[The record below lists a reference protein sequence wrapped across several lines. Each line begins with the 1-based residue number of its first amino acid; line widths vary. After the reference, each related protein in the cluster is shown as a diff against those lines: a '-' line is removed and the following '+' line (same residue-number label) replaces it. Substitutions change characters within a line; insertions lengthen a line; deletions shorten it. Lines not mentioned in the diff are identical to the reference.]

1 MQFLD
6 DGVKCALQYNLKTL
20 MTTEIHNNQTI
31 LAELNSDILQNTINA
46 QLGLGEKYLPID
58 GFRPCVQRILNSV
71 AYDFDCHRDKA
82 VMAALMTVA
91 GTVGKKATLV
101 SGKYRNHPQ
110 LYGVLV
116 DRPGG
121 VKSIVNNYFL
131 RPLEYLN
138 RNAKDRWNRKKRE
151 LLLDDPNAEVPLPSI
166 YMTKDVTP
174 ERLKQLLVSS
184 KTGIFEFHDE
194 LAGMFADFGKYSKTG
209 SSDMEMRL
217 SLYNGQVEAPDRKGD
232 DEFLIEPE
240 ETSYSLYGTIQYKT
254 LQRYFKPIVE
264 RENGGF
270 DRFLF
275 VECPSR
281 KMRYSSIA
289 ENFTHDPEEWKT
301 IIYDL
306 DKVPDGREY
315 ILSQGAIERYDKFFN
330 EIIDKLNAD
339 PEGADFLTQTLR
351 RAGQNC
357 LRLSLVIHLL
367 NDWHE
372 IEITPEE
379 MDMAV
384 RMMRVFCKNAE
395 ICYHKIYEEDKKK
408 EEKKPTITL
417 SNQVRQFYMLMSM
430 QGKTAADINQSALAK
445 MFGCSQAYINKV
457 KSALI
462 REGLIEAGESRRGRR
477 GETKFCDVED
487 VMNVDAE
494 DVVEE
499 SEVIDNVAE
508 TGAVEDAD
516 DVEYAEEKDVEAET
530 GAVEESEDVEYEP
543 EAPVYT
549 QDEIHSSHVE
559 TTAVDFESTGMKW
572 KIPPAES
579 ETADKV
585 KYIKEQAN
593 QVREQAK
600 DVQPR
605 TVEVVERSEYHSDDG
620 DYRSYNDDNHVD
632 NSGGTIDK
640 RSSDPHDTSPTSKPK

>member
-6 DGVKCALQYNLKTL
+6 DGLKLELLDNLKTL
-20 MTTEIHNNQTI
+20 MKTEIPNNQTI

-372 IEITPEE
+372 MEITPEE

-417 SNQVRQFYMLMSM
+417 SNQVRQFYILMSM

>member
-6 DGVKCALQYNLKTL
+6 DGLNLYFKNL
-20 MTTEIHNNQTI
+20 MKTEIHNNQTI

-315 ILSQGAIERYDKFFN
+315 FLSQGAIERYDKFFN

-372 IEITPEE
+372 REITPEE

-477 GETKFCDVED
+477 EETKFFDVED

-499 SEVIDNVAE
+499 SEVIDNAAE

-530 GAVEESEDVEYEP
+530 GEAEESEDVEYEP

>member
-6 DGVKCALQYNLKTL
+6 DGLKHELLENLKTL
-20 MTTEIHNNQTI
+20 MKTEIHNNQTI

-372 IEITPEE
+372 REITPEE

-477 GETKFCDVED
+477 EETKFFDVND

>member
-6 DGVKCALQYNLKTL
+6 DGLKLELLDNLKTL
-20 MTTEIHNNQTI
+20 MKTEIHNNQTI

-372 IEITPEE
+372 REITPEE

-408 EEKKPTITL
+408 EDKKSTITL
-417 SNQVRQFYMLMSM
+417 SNQVRQFYILMSM

-508 TGAVEDAD
+508 TGVIEDAD
-516 DVEYAEEKDVEAET
+516 EVEYAEEKDVEAET

-585 KYIKEQAN
+585 KDIKEQAN

>member
-6 DGVKCALQYNLKTL
+6 DGLKLELLDNLKTL
-20 MTTEIHNNQTI
+20 MKTEIHNNQTI

-372 IEITPEE
+372 MEITPEE

-508 TGAVEDAD
+508 TGVVEDAD

-559 TTAVDFESTGMKW
+559 TTSVDFESTGMKW

>member
-1 MQFLD
+1 M
-6 DGVKCALQYNLKTL
+6 
-20 MTTEIHNNQTI
+20 
-31 LAELNSDILQNTINA
+31 
-46 QLGLGEKYLPID
+46 
-58 GFRPCVQRILNSV
+58 
-71 AYDFDCHRDKA
+71 
-82 VMAALMTVA
+82 
-91 GTVGKKATLV
+91 
-101 SGKYRNHPQ
+101 
-110 LYGVLV
+110 
-116 DRPGG
+116 
-121 VKSIVNNYFL
+121 NNYFL

-315 ILSQGAIERYDKFFN
+315 FLSQGAIERYDKFFN

-372 IEITPEE
+372 VEITPEE

-477 GETKFCDVED
+477 EDTKFFDVND

-530 GAVEESEDVEYEP
+530 GAVEESEDVEYAP

-549 QDEIHSSHVE
+549 QDEIHSSHAE

>member
-1 MQFLD
+1 
-6 DGVKCALQYNLKTL
+6 
-20 MTTEIHNNQTI
+20 
-31 LAELNSDILQNTINA
+31 
-46 QLGLGEKYLPID
+46 
-58 GFRPCVQRILNSV
+58 
-71 AYDFDCHRDKA
+71 
-82 VMAALMTVA
+82 
-91 GTVGKKATLV
+91 
-101 SGKYRNHPQ
+101 
-110 LYGVLV
+110 
-116 DRPGG
+116 
-121 VKSIVNNYFL
+121 
-131 RPLEYLN
+131 
-138 RNAKDRWNRKKRE
+138 
-151 LLLDDPNAEVPLPSI
+151 
-166 YMTKDVTP
+166 
-174 ERLKQLLVSS
+174 
-184 KTGIFEFHDE
+184 
-194 LAGMFADFGKYSKTG
+194 
-209 SSDMEMRL
+209 
-217 SLYNGQVEAPDRKGD
+217 
-232 DEFLIEPE
+232 
-240 ETSYSLYGTIQYKT
+240 
-254 LQRYFKPIVE
+254 
-264 RENGGF
+264 
-270 DRFLF
+270 
-275 VECPSR
+275 
-281 KMRYSSIA
+281 
-289 ENFTHDPEEWKT
+289 
-301 IIYDL
+301 
-306 DKVPDGREY
+306 
-315 ILSQGAIERYDKFFN
+315 
-330 EIIDKLNAD
+330 
-339 PEGADFLTQTLR
+339 
-351 RAGQNC
+351 
-357 LRLSLVIHLL
+357 
-367 NDWHE
+367 
-372 IEITPEE
+372 
-379 MDMAV
+379 
-384 RMMRVFCKNAE
+384 
-395 ICYHKIYEEDKKK
+395 
-408 EEKKPTITL
+408 
-417 SNQVRQFYMLMSM
+417 MLMSM

-477 GETKFCDVED
+477 EETKFCDVKD

-530 GAVEESEDVEYEP
+530 GAVEDADDVEYEP

>member
-315 ILSQGAIERYDKFFN
+315 FLSQGAIERYDKFFN

-372 IEITPEE
+372 MEITPEE

-477 GETKFCDVED
+477 EETKVFDVND

-508 TGAVEDAD
+508 TGVIEEAD
-516 DVEYAEEKDVEAET
+516 DVEDAEEKDVEVET

>member
-151 LLLDDPNAEVPLPSI
+151 MLLDDPNAEVPLPSI

-315 ILSQGAIERYDKFFN
+315 FLSQGAIERYDKFFN

-372 IEITPEE
+372 REITPEE

-508 TGAVEDAD
+508 TGVVEDAD

>member
-6 DGVKCALQYNLKTL
+6 DGVKCELLENLKTL

-315 ILSQGAIERYDKFFN
+315 FLSQGAIERYDKFFN

-372 IEITPEE
+372 REITPEE

-477 GETKFCDVED
+477 EETKFFDVND

-508 TGAVEDAD
+508 TGAIEDAD
-516 DVEYAEEKDVEAET
+516 
-530 GAVEESEDVEYEP
+530 DVEYEP

-549 QDEIHSSHVE
+549 QEEIHSSHVE
-559 TTAVDFESTGMKW
+559 TTAVDLESTGMKW

>member
-372 IEITPEE
+372 MEITPEE

-477 GETKFCDVED
+477 EETKFYDVKD

-585 KYIKEQAN
+585 KNIKEQAN

-605 TVEVVERSEYHSDDG
+605 TVEVMERSEYHSDDG

>member
-372 IEITPEE
+372 VEITPEG

-417 SNQVRQFYMLMSM
+417 SNQVRQFYILMSM

-516 DVEYAEEKDVEAET
+516 DVEYAEEKDVEAEA

-605 TVEVVERSEYHSDDG
+605 TVEFVERSEYHSDDG
-620 DYRSYNDDNHVD
+620 DYSSYNDDNHVD

>member
-6 DGVKCALQYNLKTL
+6 DGLKLELLDNLKTL
-20 MTTEIHNNQTI
+20 MKTEIPNNQTI

-315 ILSQGAIERYDKFFN
+315 FLSQGAIERYDKFFN

-372 IEITPEE
+372 MEITPEE

-477 GETKFCDVED
+477 EETKFFDVKD

-508 TGAVEDAD
+508 TGAIEDAD

>member
-6 DGVKCALQYNLKTL
+6 DGLKRELLENLKTL
-20 MTTEIHNNQTI
+20 MKTEIHNNQTI

-372 IEITPEE
+372 REITPEE

-417 SNQVRQFYMLMSM
+417 SNQVRQFYILMSM

-530 GAVEESEDVEYEP
+530 GAVEESEDVEYAP

-632 NSGGTIDK
+632 DSGGTIDK

>member
-1 MQFLD
+1 M
-6 DGVKCALQYNLKTL
+6 KK
-20 MTTEIHNNQTI
+20 EIHNNQTI

-372 IEITPEE
+372 SEITPEE

-508 TGAVEDAD
+508 TGVIEDAD
-516 DVEYAEEKDVEAET
+516 DVEYAEEKDVEAEA
-530 GAVEESEDVEYEP
+530 GAVEESEDVEYES

-605 TVEVVERSEYHSDDG
+605 TVEVVERGEYHSDDG

-632 NSGGTIDK
+632 DSGGTIDK

>member
-1 MQFLD
+1 M
-6 DGVKCALQYNLKTL
+6 K
-20 MTTEIHNNQTI
+20 TEIHNNQTI

-315 ILSQGAIERYDKFFN
+315 FLSQGAIERYDKFFN

-372 IEITPEE
+372 MEITPEE

-417 SNQVRQFYMLMSM
+417 SNQVRQFYILMSM

-462 REGLIEAGESRRGRR
+462 QEGLIEAGESRRGRR
-477 GETKFCDVED
+477 EVTKFYDVKD
-487 VMNVDAE
+487 VMTVDAE
-494 DVVEE
+494 DMVEE
-499 SEVIDNVAE
+499 SEVVDNVAE
-508 TGAVEDAD
+508 TGVVEDAD
-516 DVEYAEEKDVEAET
+516 DVEYAEEKDVEAEK
-530 GAVEESEDVEYEP
+530 GAVEESEEVEHES

-549 QDEIHSSHVE
+549 QEEILSSHVE

-605 TVEVVERSEYHSDDG
+605 TVEVVERSESHSDDG

>member
-1 MQFLD
+1 MQFMD
-6 DGVKCALQYNLKTL
+6 DGLKRELLENLKTL
-20 MTTEIHNNQTI
+20 MKTEIHNNQTI

-315 ILSQGAIERYDKFFN
+315 FLSQGAIERYDKFFN

-372 IEITPEE
+372 VEITPEE

-477 GETKFCDVED
+477 EETKVFDVND

-508 TGAVEDAD
+508 TGVIEDAD

-632 NSGGTIDK
+632 DSGGTIDK

>member
-6 DGVKCALQYNLKTL
+6 DGLKRELLENLKTL
-20 MTTEIHNNQTI
+20 MKTEIHNNQTI

-315 ILSQGAIERYDKFFN
+315 FLSQGAIERYDKFFN

-372 IEITPEE
+372 MEITPEE

-499 SEVIDNVAE
+499 SEVIDNAAE

-530 GAVEESEDVEYEP
+530 GAAEESEDVECEP

>member
-315 ILSQGAIERYDKFFN
+315 FLSQGAIERYDKFFN

-372 IEITPEE
+372 VEITPEE

-477 GETKFCDVED
+477 EETKVFDVND

-530 GAVEESEDVEYEP
+530 GAVEDADDVEYEP
-543 EAPVYT
+543 AAPVYT

>member
-6 DGVKCALQYNLKTL
+6 DGLKLELLDNLKTL
-20 MTTEIHNNQTI
+20 MKTEIPNNQTI

-315 ILSQGAIERYDKFFN
+315 FLSQGAIERYDKFFN

-372 IEITPEE
+372 MEITPEE

-417 SNQVRQFYMLMSM
+417 SNQVRQFYILMSM

-508 TGAVEDAD
+508 TGVIEDAD

-530 GAVEESEDVEYEP
+530 GAVEDADDVEYEP

-549 QDEIHSSHVE
+549 QEEIHSSHVE

>member
-6 DGVKCALQYNLKTL
+6 DGLKLELLDNLKTL
-20 MTTEIHNNQTI
+20 MKTEIPNNQTI

-315 ILSQGAIERYDKFFN
+315 FLSQGAIERYDKFFN

-477 GETKFCDVED
+477 EETKFCDVKD

-530 GAVEESEDVEYEP
+530 GAVEESEDVEYAP

-559 TTAVDFESTGMKW
+559 TTAVDFESTGMKS

>member
-1 MQFLD
+1 
-6 DGVKCALQYNLKTL
+6 

-240 ETSYSLYGTIQYKT
+240 ETSSYSLYGTIQYKT

-264 RENGGF
+264 REDGGF

-315 ILSQGAIERYDKFFN
+315 FLSQGAIERYDKFFN

-372 IEITPEE
+372 QEITPEE

-477 GETKFCDVED
+477 EETKFCDVKD

-508 TGAVEDAD
+508 TGVVEDAD

-605 TVEVVERSEYHSDDG
+605 TVEVMERSEYHSDDG

>member
-6 DGVKCALQYNLKTL
+6 DGLKLELLDNLKTL
-20 MTTEIHNNQTI
+20 MKTEIHNNQTI

-315 ILSQGAIERYDKFFN
+315 FLSQGAIERYDKFFN

-372 IEITPEE
+372 REITPEE

-508 TGAVEDAD
+508 TGVVEDAD
-516 DVEYAEEKDVEAET
+516 DVEYAEEKDVEAEA

-559 TTAVDFESTGMKW
+559 TTAVDLESTGMKW

>member
-315 ILSQGAIERYDKFFN
+315 FLSQGAIERYDKFFN

-372 IEITPEE
+372 VEITPEE

-477 GETKFCDVED
+477 EETKFFDVND

-508 TGAVEDAD
+508 TGVIEDAD
-516 DVEYAEEKDVEAET
+516 DVEYADEKDVEAET

>member
-6 DGVKCALQYNLKTL
+6 DGLKRELLENLKTL
-20 MTTEIHNNQTI
+20 MKTEIHNNQTI

-315 ILSQGAIERYDKFFN
+315 FLSQGAIERYDKFFN
-330 EIIDKLNAD
+330 DIIDKLNAD

-372 IEITPEE
+372 VEITPEE

-477 GETKFCDVED
+477 EETKFFDVND

-593 QVREQAK
+593 QVIEQAK
-600 DVQPR
+600 DGQPR

-632 NSGGTIDK
+632 NSGSTIDK

>member
-315 ILSQGAIERYDKFFN
+315 FLSQGAIERYDKFFN

-372 IEITPEE
+372 VEITPEE

-477 GETKFCDVED
+477 EETKFFDVND

>member
-315 ILSQGAIERYDKFFN
+315 FLSQGAIERYDKFFN

-372 IEITPEE
+372 MEITPEE

-477 GETKFCDVED
+477 EETKFFDVND

>member
-6 DGVKCALQYNLKTL
+6 DGLKLELLDNLKTL
-20 MTTEIHNNQTI
+20 MKTEIHNNQTI

-151 LLLDDPNAEVPLPSI
+151 MLLDDPNAEVPLPSI

-315 ILSQGAIERYDKFFN
+315 FLSQGAIERYDKFFN

-372 IEITPEE
+372 MEITPEE

-457 KSALI
+457 KSVLI

-508 TGAVEDAD
+508 TGVVEDAD